1 MCGIA
6 GYIADVSPAKLSST
20 VAAMNR
26 SLARRGPDSEGLE
39 VWTGAALGQ
48 RRLAIL
54 DLSDAGKQPML
65 SDDEQVGVVFNGCIY
80 NFQDLRKQLESLG
93 CRFRSN
99 CDTEVLVHGYQQ
111 WGVDVL
117 VSRLRGM
124 FAIGIWDN
132 RRRALLLIRDRLG
145 VKPLVYIMRG
155 DSIAFAST
163 VSALRE
169 ADLCDRLNPDAVL
182 EYLEFGWI
190 GEDQAIYTG
199 VRKVA
204 PASIVEWRNG
214 QISHRTYWT
223 PPEPASG
230 KLSLD
235 EAADQAEELLIEA
248 AKLRLISDVPAGSLL
263 SGGID
268 SALVCWAMAR
278 VGANLSSFTVGTPG
292 DPADESHAAAETAKL
307 IGIPHD
313 IISVD
318 RDEKPDLDELTA
330 AFGEPFAC
338 SSALGMLRVCKAVRN
353 RVTVLLTGDGGDDVF
368 LGYEHHRKF
377 LYSQRLSQFLP
388 SGLGSFW
395 QSLEPVTADI
405 GLLRRPWRMV
415 DFALGGLGAVTN
427 AHNGLPW
434 FYNSG
439 SLGDQLQG
447 RFLSH
452 RMIARTAG
460 GGRQLMRDFLDYERR
475 TRFVSEYMTKVDGAS
490 MYWAV
495 EARSP
500 FLDHKL
506 WEFAASLPWDVRLQ
520 GGELKA
526 VLRTITRRRIGEVVA
541 SRRKQGFTIPV
552 ERWLASTWLPEI
564 EELQSKPLVETE
576 GWLKPGTLKSAVASV
591 RSSGTAPVQLWS
603 VLVFERWLRRQPAAR
618 PAAAEQFITQ

>member
-132 RRRALLLIRDRLG
+132 RRRALFLIRDRLG

-263 SGGID
+263 SAGIN

-278 VGANLSSFTVGTPG
+278 VGANLSSFTVGTPVG
-292 DPADESHAAAETAKL
+292 MPMRATPPL
-307 IGIPHD
+307 
-313 IISVD
+313 
-318 RDEKPDLDELTA
+318 RLR
-330 AFGEPFAC
+330 
-338 SSALGMLRVCKAVRN
+338 SS
-353 RVTVLLTGDGGDDVF
+353 
-368 LGYEHHRKF
+368 
-377 LYSQRLSQFLP
+377 
-388 SGLGSFW
+388 
-395 QSLEPVTADI
+395 
-405 GLLRRPWRMV
+405 
-415 DFALGGLGAVTN
+415 
-427 AHNGLPW
+427 
-434 FYNSG
+434 SG
-439 SLGDQLQG
+439 SPTT
-447 RFLSH
+447 SS
-452 RMIARTAG
+452 
-460 GGRQLMRDFLDYERR
+460 
-475 TRFVSEYMTKVDGAS
+475 VSTGTKNQI
-490 MYWAV
+490 
-495 EARSP
+495 
-500 FLDHKL
+500 L
-506 WEFAASLPWDVRLQ
+506 
-520 GGELKA
+520 
-526 VLRTITRRRIGEVVA
+526 TN
-541 SRRKQGFTIPV
+541 
-552 ERWLASTWLPEI
+552 
-564 EELQSKPLVETE
+564 
-576 GWLKPGTLKSAVASV
+576 
-591 RSSGTAPVQLWS
+591 
-603 VLVFERWLRRQPAAR
+603 
-618 PAAAEQFITQ
+618 

>member
-214 QISHRTYWT
+214 QISHRTYGRPRSPHRESCRWT
-223 PPEPASG
+223 R
-230 KLSLD
+230 
-235 EAADQAEELLIEA
+235 
-248 AKLRLISDVPAGSLL
+248 RLI
-263 SGGID
+263 
-268 SALVCWAMAR
+268 
-278 VGANLSSFTVGTPG
+278 
-292 DPADESHAAAETAKL
+292 
-307 IGIPHD
+307 
-313 IISVD
+313 
-318 RDEKPDLDELTA
+318 
-330 AFGEPFAC
+330 
-338 SSALGMLRVCKAVRN
+338 
-353 RVTVLLTGDGGDDVF
+353 
-368 LGYEHHRKF
+368 
-377 LYSQRLSQFLP
+377 
-388 SGLGSFW
+388 
-395 QSLEPVTADI
+395 
-405 GLLRRPWRMV
+405 
-415 DFALGGLGAVTN
+415 
-427 AHNGLPW
+427 
-434 FYNSG
+434 
-439 SLGDQLQG
+439 
-447 RFLSH
+447 
-452 RMIARTAG
+452 
-460 GGRQLMRDFLDYERR
+460 RQKNF
-475 TRFVSEYMTKVDGAS
+475 
-490 MYWAV
+490 
-495 EARSP
+495 
-500 FLDHKL
+500 
-506 WEFAASLPWDVRLQ
+506 
-520 GGELKA
+520 
-526 VLRTITRRRIGEVVA
+526 
-541 SRRKQGFTIPV
+541 
-552 ERWLASTWLPEI
+552 
-564 EELQSKPLVETE
+564 
-576 GWLKPGTLKSAVASV
+576 
-591 RSSGTAPVQLWS
+591 
-603 VLVFERWLRRQPAAR
+603 
-618 PAAAEQFITQ
+618 